1 MKHLLDGVM
10 YVFLCI
16 VTLFILIHTVSC
28 KYNIHYLEAESF
40 KETLDIFS
48 GDFGTA
54 GVNVVEEGRSYCTVF
69 YIKISPALFSSTN
82 IFN

>member
-10 YVFLCI
+10 CFLCI

-28 KYNIHYLEAESF
+28 KYIYYLEAESF

>member
-1 MKHLLDGVM
+1 MKHLLDVM
-10 YVFLCI
+10 YVMSWRHVCFLCI

-54 GVNVVEEGRSYCTVF
+54 GVNVVEEG
-69 YIKISPALFSSTN
+69 
-82 IFN
+82 